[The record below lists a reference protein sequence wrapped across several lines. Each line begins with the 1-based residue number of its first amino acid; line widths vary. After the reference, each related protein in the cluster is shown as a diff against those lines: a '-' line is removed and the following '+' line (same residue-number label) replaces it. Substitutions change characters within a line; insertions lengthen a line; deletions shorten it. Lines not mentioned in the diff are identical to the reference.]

1 MTIATRVRDCRYSKG
16 WGPDELATRAEIS
29 RTALYQIECGKTETP
44 RASTLR
50 RIAKALDVT
59 IEALLGREEASWSS
73 PDRPLGAETRYIPSR
88 SSESWGTAE
97 MMPRNDFSSFESMPT
112 STSPVSASRVRPTV
126 RPFVSRY
133 NSRRDEELLQKVQ
146 ELLAS
151 PLGDGL
157 ARLIEE
163 SHRMLPQIAAK
174 QLG

>member
-1 MTIATRVRDCRYSKG
+1 
-16 WGPDELATRAEIS
+16 LASRAEIS

-50 RIAKALDVT
+50 RIAKALDVS
-59 IEALLGREEASWSS
+59 IEALLGRDET
-73 PDRPLGAETRYIPSR
+73 DRSIHDRTMGLDSR
-88 SSESWGTAE
+88 STSS
-97 MMPRNDFSSFESMPT
+97 RSNDGW
-112 STSPVSASRVRPTV
+112 STSDLVPRADFGTFETVAPPSSTVTTPRVRPAV
-126 RPFVSRY
+126 RPFVARY
-133 NSRRDEELLQKVQ
+133 NSHRDEELLTKFQ

-151 PLGDGL
+151 PLGEGL

>member
-16 WGPDELATRAEIS
+16 WGPDELASRAEIS

-59 IEALLGREEASWSS
+59 IEALLGREESTWSS
-73 PDRPLGAETRYIPSR
+73 PARPQETQPRPLPAR
-88 SSESWGTAE
+88 SSETWNSA
-97 MMPRNDFSSFESMPT
+97 DFASSKEFT
-112 STSPVSASRVRPTV
+112 SFDAIASRPRAAV
-126 RPFVSRY
+126 RPFAPRF
-133 NSRRDEELLQKVQ
+133 NSRRDEELLQKFQ

-163 SHRMLPQIAAK
+163 SHRMLPQIGSK
-174 QLG
+174 HLG

>member
-1 MTIATRVRDCRYSKG
+1 VTIATRVRDCRYSKG
-16 WGPDELATRAEIS
+16 WGPDELASRAEIS

-50 RIAKALDVT
+50 RIAQALDVT
-59 IEALLGREEASWSS
+59 IESLLGRDEMD
-73 PDRPLGAETRYIPSR
+73 DRSLPLGT
-88 SSESWGTAE
+88 SSTPGRTSNGWSDSDPMVCSEFG
-97 MMPRNDFSSFESMPT
+97 SFETVPS
-112 STSPVSASRVRPTV
+112 SSLAAAGRLRSGSRPVAPR
-126 RPFVSRY
+126 FH
-133 NSRRDEELLQKVQ
+133 SRREEELIDKFQ

-163 SHRMLPQIAAK
+163 SHRMIPQVARH

>member
-16 WGPDELATRAEIS
+16 WGPDELASRAEIS

-50 RIAKALDVT
+50 RIAKALDVS
-59 IEALLGREEASWSS
+59 IEALLGRDDANRSIH
-73 PDRPLGAETRYIPSR
+73 DRAMALESRPSPSR
-88 SSESWGTAE
+88 SNDGWNTTDLV
-97 MMPRNDFSSFESMPT
+97 PRTDFGSFESVSPT
-112 STSPVSASRVRPTV
+112 SSVTTSRVRPSV
-126 RPFVSRY
+126 RPFVARY
-133 NSRRDEELLQKVQ
+133 NSHRDEELLTKFQ

-151 PLGDGL
+151 PLGEGL